1 MPNAKLFVANPKI
14 PNKKWNWQDDS
25 ENVISFEQL
34 TRTTKQLTTY
44 EFRTFKQIKV
54 IKLRDSEEFYG
65 KIPVYHKDKLIINI
79 RRNVCQDQEHTKQHP
94 AKFSPSCDVTQ
105 TLAVNISVFAW
116 SSLTLS
122 K

>member
-54 IKLRDSEEFYG
+54 IE
-65 KIPVYHKDKLIINI
+65 
-79 RRNVCQDQEHTKQHP
+79 
-94 AKFSPSCDVTQ
+94 
-105 TLAVNISVFAW
+105 
-116 SSLTLS
+116 
-122 K
+122 